1 MLLSL
6 LNKGEFTENSHKC
19 NLCQWLSYPLII
31 ELSSPMKIIYI
42 AISQIATISFM
53 PTRSF
58 PIRLLQL
65 IQNSFNIFTMVSK
78 LCIPNE
84 GIDKNSQF

>member
-1 MLLSL
+1 
-6 LNKGEFTENSHKC
+6 
-19 NLCQWLSYPLII
+19 
-31 ELSSPMKIIYI
+31 MKIIYI

-65 IQNSFNIFTMVSK
+65 IQNSF
-78 LCIPNE
+78 
-84 GIDKNSQF
+84 